1 MSNIAPPNSFSELP
15 SSVIKNVISLS
26 TSGFGVVVAL
36 AWNEAIKATVTQF
49 IDPYFGKSSGVISLF
64 IYALVI
70 TLLAVFATMQL
81 SYIQKKLETVKTK
94 TKKKK

>member
-1 MSNIAPPNSFSELP
+1 MSKIDPPNSLSDLP
-15 SSVIKNVISLS
+15 SSLIQNVISLS

-36 AWNEAIKATVTQF
+36 AWNEAIKKAVSEF

-64 IYALVI
+64 VYALVI

-81 SYIQKKLETVKTK
+81 SYIQKKLETINQ
-94 TKKKK
+94 KKK